1 MEKTKNRAS
10 YWWDWLI
17 LLAALTLSLGAL
29 FFAND
34 ARTLGGLHTLN
45 LEIVGRMTSPL
56 AKLRGYFGLGGENR
70 KLRELNAVLQ
80 LKNAQMAEAWYEN
93 GRLRQ
98 LLGFRMTAPY
108 DLIAATVIGRQQ
120 KPGMAPLI
128 VDAGAGQGVCV
139 NMTVVAADGLVGR
152 IIEVSP
158 TYALVQSY
166 DDHAFSCAAL
176 VQRNRLEG
184 MFKWEGYNRGLL
196 TGIYLSGD
204 VRKGDV
210 IVTSGTNSI
219 YVPGLKLGVVS
230 FIDDAESGMYRRIY
244 VEPKVDITRLRE
256 VYIIQGSAGE
266 RPR

>member
-1 MEKTKNRAS
+1 MEKSKKKNS

-17 LLAALTLSLGAL
+17 LFGALTLSLAAL
-29 FFAND
+29 FFANE

-45 LEIVGRMTSPL
+45 LEIVGRMTAPV
-56 AKLRGYFGLGGENR
+56 ARIRGYFGLAGENR

-93 GRLRQ
+93 SRLRQ

-108 DLIAATVIGRQQ
+108 DLIAATVVGRQKQ
-120 KPGMAPLI
+120 PGMEPLI
-128 VDAGAGQGVCV
+128 LDAGAAQGVRA

-152 IIEVSP
+152 ILSVSP
-158 TYALVQSY
+158 TRSIVQRF
-166 DDHAFSCAAL
+166 DDRAFSCAAL

-196 TGIYLSGD
+196 TGIFLSGD

-230 FIDDAESGMYRRIY
+230 LIDDAESGMYRRIF

-256 VYIIQGSAGE
+256 VYIIRDSAGE
-266 RPR
+266 MPR